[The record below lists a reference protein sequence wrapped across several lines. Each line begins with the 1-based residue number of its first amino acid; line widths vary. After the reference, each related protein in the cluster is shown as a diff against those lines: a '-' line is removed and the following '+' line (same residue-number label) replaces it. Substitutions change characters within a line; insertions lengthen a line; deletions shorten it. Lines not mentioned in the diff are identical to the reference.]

1 MRVGSSLPVTQSIG
15 EFYRTKFLTLRKIF
29 PSATCQFANLGDIIG
44 EVMLIHHI
52 ILGSSVVERS
62 TVNRLVAGSNPARG
76 VVRYLI
82 CRELLVRSVQIPKLG
97 NNLLI

>member
-1 MRVGSSLPVTQSIG
+1 
-15 EFYRTKFLTLRKIF
+15 
-29 PSATCQFANLGDIIG
+29 
-44 EVMLIHHI
+44 MLIHHI

-76 VVRYLI
+76 VVRYFI
-82 CRELLVRSVQIPKLG
+82 HRQFLVRNVKLFKLG